1 MIGEGFLVFKKEY
14 MKYSK
19 LLTKTKKVTKEYDS
33 MNASLL
39 IKAGFVDQTMA
50 GVYTFLPLGL
60 RVLTKIENIVR
71 KEMDKIGS
79 EVLMPSLSP
88 KSFWETTGRLETI
101 DVLFKASGA
110 NKNSQAKNSA
120 EYVLNCTHEDLITP
134 IAQKFRTSYKDFPF
148 AVYQI
153 QTKFRNEARP
163 KSGIM
168 RGREFRMKDLYSF
181 HTSQA
186 DFQTFYDQAKV
197 AYTNTFKALGLG
209 ADTVMALASG
219 GDFTKDFSHEFQTRC
234 EAGEDIVFFDETTN
248 TYYNREVA
256 PSKAPHVEQDT
267 EQKALE
273 EVYGENITGMDALVK
288 FLNVP
293 AEKCVKTIIYQ
304 ADDQVVA
311 VGVRGLYEVN
321 EDKLKKVLG
330 CSKLAL
336 ATPEVVQKV
345 TGAIIGYAGILN
357 LPDSVTVIADESLE
371 EMVNFEC
378 GGNKDHIHVINVNW
392 GRDIAKPEKFYDIK
406 VAQAGD
412 LNPSSGKVMEYFKA
426 AEVGNIFPLQSRFP
440 NAYNYKFIDEQGKE
454 QPILMGSYGIG
465 TSRVM
470 GVIVEKFNDEKGIIW
485 PKQVAPFT
493 VHLISLRGGEEQ
505 AEKLYNSLQDKNI
518 DVLWDERDTG
528 AGAKFADADLIGCPI
543 RLVVSAKT
551 NGQVEWKERSAEQ
564 AEVISEAEVFERLTA
579 FTQ

>member
-1 MIGEGFLVFKKEY
+1 

-19 LLTKTKKVTKEYDS
+19 LFTKTQKIAKEYDS
-33 MNASLL
+33 TNATLL

-60 RVLTKIENIVR
+60 RVLTKIENIIR
-71 KEMDKIGS
+71 KHMDEIGT
-79 EVLMPSLSP
+79 ELLMPSLTP
-88 KSFWETTGRLETI
+88 KANWETTGRLETV

-110 NKNSQAKNSA
+110 NKNSQAKNGA
-120 EYVLNCTHEDLITP
+120 EYVLNCTHEDVVTP
-134 IAQKFRTSYKDFPF
+134 LAQKFRGSYKEFPF

-153 QTKFRNEARP
+153 QTKFRNEARA

-181 HTSQA
+181 HTSQE
-186 DFQTFYDQAKV
+186 DFQKYYDGAKE
-197 AYTNTFKALGLG
+197 AYTATFKALGLG

-234 EAGEDIVFFDETTN
+234 DAGEDIVFYDEVTK

-256 PSKAPHVEQDT
+256 PSKAPAVEQDK
-267 EQKALE
+267 EQKPLE

-293 AEKCVKTIIYQ
+293 AEKCVKTILYQ

-321 EDKLKKVLG
+321 EDKLKKILG
-330 CSKLAL
+330 CQKLAL
-336 ATPEVVQKV
+336 ATPEVVQQV
-345 TGAIIGYAGILN
+345 TGAIIGYAGLIG
-357 LPDSVTVIADESLE
+357 LPDTVRIIADESLA
-371 EMVNFEC
+371 EMMNFEC

-392 GRDIAKPEKFYDIK
+392 GRDLPKPEQFYDVK
-406 VAQAGD
+406 VAQPGD
-412 LNPSSGKVMEYFKA
+412 LNPKSGQVMEHFKA

-440 NAYNYKFIDEQGKE
+440 DAFKYTFIDEQGKP
-454 QPILMGSYGIG
+454 QHILMGCYGIG
-465 TSRVM
+465 SSRVM
-470 GVIVEKFNDEKGIIW
+470 GVMVEKFHDEKGIIW

-505 AEKLYNSLQDKNI
+505 AAQLYDKLKEKGF
-518 DVLWDERDTG
+518 DVLWDERDLSP
-528 AGAKFADADLIGCPI
+528 GAKFADADLIGCPV
-543 RLVVSAKT
+543 RLVISAKT
-551 NGQVEWKERSAEQ
+551 NGQVEWKERAGQTS
-564 AEVISEAEVFERLTA
+564 EVIAESAVIERL
-579 FTQ
+579 QNM

>member
-1 MIGEGFLVFKKEY
+1 
-14 MKYSK
+14 MKYSQ
-19 LLTKTKKVTKEYDS
+19 LLTKTQKTTKEFDS
-33 MNASLL
+33 VNATLL
-39 IKAGFVDQTMA
+39 TKAGFVDQTMA

-71 KEMDKIGS
+71 KHMDEIGA
-79 EVLMPSLSP
+79 ELLMPSLAP
-88 KSFWETTGRLETI
+88 RWNWETTGRLETV
-101 DVLFKASGA
+101 DVLFKAVGA
-110 NKNSQAKNSA
+110 NKNSQAKNDA
-120 EYVLNCTHEDLITP
+120 EYILNCTHEDLITP
-134 IAQKFRTSYKDFPF
+134 IAQKFRTSYKDFPV

-181 HTSQA
+181 HTSQE
-186 DFQTFYDQAKV
+186 DFQKYYDAAKAVYTATFA
-197 AYTNTFKALGLG
+197 ALGLG
-209 ADTVMALASG
+209 KDTYMTLASG

-234 EAGEDIVFFDETTN
+234 EAGEDIVFYDEVTN

-256 PSKAPHVEQDT
+256 PSKAPQVTQDS
-267 EQKALE
+267 EQKPME

-293 AEKCVKTIIYQ
+293 ADKCVKTIIYQ
-304 ADDQVVA
+304 ADDQVIAVA
-311 VGVRGLYEVN
+311 VRGTYEVN
-321 EDKLKKVLG
+321 EDKVKKIVG
-330 CSKLAL
+330 CSKLSL
-336 ATPEVVQKV
+336 ATPEVVKQA
-345 TGAIIGYAGILN
+345 TGAIIGYAGLVN
-357 LPDSVTVIADESLE
+357 LAANVRIIADEALE

-378 GGNKDHIHVINVNW
+378 GGNKDHIHIINVNW
-392 GRDIAKPEKFYDIK
+392 GRDLPKPAAFYDVK
-406 VAQAGD
+406 VAQPGD
-412 LNPSSGKVMEYFKA
+412 LNPQSGKVMEYFKA

-440 NAYNYKFIDEQGKE
+440 EAFKYRFVDEQGKE

-470 GVIVEKFNDEKGIIW
+470 GVMVEKFHDEKGIIW

-505 AEKLYNSLQDKNI
+505 ATALYQSLQDKNI
-518 DVLWDERDTG
+518 EVLWDERDISPG
-528 AGAKFADADLIGCPI
+528 SKFADADLIGCPV

-551 NGQVEWKERSAEQ
+551 NGQVEWKERAAEK
-564 AEVISEAEVFERLTA
+564 AELLSEAEVFERINQL
-579 FTQ
+579 

>member
-1 MIGEGFLVFKKEY
+1 
-14 MKYSK
+14 MKYSQ
-19 LLTKTKKVTKEYDS
+19 LLTKTQKIAKELDS
-33 MNASLL
+33 TNASLL

-71 KEMDKIGS
+71 QEMDKIGT
-79 EVLMPSLSP
+79 EMLLPALSP

-134 IAQKFRTSYKDFPF
+134 IAQKFRNSYKDFPF

-181 HTSQA
+181 HTSQE
-186 DFQTFYDQAKV
+186 DFQSYYDRAKE
-197 AYTNTFKALGLG
+197 AYTATFKALGLG
-209 ADTVMALASG
+209 AETYMVLASG
-219 GDFTKDFSHEFQTRC
+219 GDFTKDYSHEFQTRC
-234 EAGEDIVFFDETTN
+234 EAGEDVVFFDETTN

-256 PSKAPHVEQDT
+256 PSKAPHVEQDK

-273 EVYGENITGMDALVK
+273 EVYGENITGMDALVA
-288 FLNVP
+288 FLQVP

-311 VGVRGLYEVN
+311 VGVRGTYEVN

-330 CSKLAL
+330 CTKLAL
-336 ATPEVVQKV
+336 ATAEVVQQT
-345 TGAIIGYAGILN
+345 TGAIVGYAGLLN
-357 LPDSVTVIADESLE
+357 LPDSVKVILDESLE

-392 GRDIAKPEKFYDIK
+392 GRDLQKPEKFYDIK

-412 LNPSSGKVMEYFKA
+412 LNPNSGKVMEYFKA

-440 NAYNYKFIDEQGKE
+440 NAYNYNFIDEQGKE
-454 QPILMGSYGIG
+454 QPIIMGSYGIG
-465 TSRVM
+465 TSRIM
-470 GVIVEKFNDEKGIIW
+470 GVMVEKFHDENGIIW
-485 PKQVAPFT
+485 PKQVAPFS
-493 VHLISLRGGEEQ
+493 VHLISLRGGEEK
-505 AEKLYNSLQDKNI
+505 ALELYTKLQEQNI
-518 DVLWDERDTG
+518 DVLWDERDISPG
-528 AGAKFADADLIGCPI
+528 IKFADADLIGCPV

-551 NGQVEWKERSAEQ
+551 GENVEWKERTAQQ
-564 AEVISEAEVFERLTA
+564 AEVISLDAVSERLKN
-579 FTQ
+579 

>member
-1 MIGEGFLVFKKEY
+1 
-14 MKYSK
+14 MKYSQ
-19 LLTKTKKVTKEYDS
+19 LLTKTQKTTKEFDS
-33 MNASLL
+33 TNATLL
-39 IKAGFVDQTMA
+39 AKAGFVDQTMA

-71 KEMDKIGS
+71 KHMDEIGAEM
-79 EVLMPSLSP
+79 LLPSLAP
-88 KSFWETTGRLETI
+88 KWNWETTGRLETV
-101 DVLFKASGA
+101 DVLFKATGA
-110 NKNSQAKNSA
+110 NKNSQAKNDA
-120 EYVLNCTHEDLITP
+120 EYILNCTHEDLITP
-134 IAQKFRTSYKDFPF
+134 IAQKFRSSYKDFPF

-186 DFQTFYDQAKV
+186 DFQKYYDKAKEVYTATFA
-197 AYTNTFKALGLG
+197 ALGLG
-209 ADTVMALASG
+209 ADTYLTLASG

-234 EAGEDIVFFDETTN
+234 EAGEDVVFYDETTN

-256 PSKAPHVEQDT
+256 PSKAPQVAQDT
-267 EQKALE
+267 ETKPME
-273 EVYGENITGMDALVK
+273 EVYGKHITGMDALVA

-311 VGVRGLYEVN
+311 VAVRGTYEVN
-321 EDKLKKVLG
+321 EDKVKKILG
-330 CSKLAL
+330 CQKLAL
-336 ATPEVVQKV
+336 ATPAVVREV
-345 TGAIIGYAGILN
+345 TGAVIGYAGLVN
-357 LPDSVTVIADESLE
+357 LTSTVRIIADEALE

-392 GRDIAKPEKFYDIK
+392 GRDITKPEKFYDIK

-412 LNPSSGKVMEYFKA
+412 LNPNSGKVMEYFKA

-440 NAYNYKFIDEQGKE
+440 DAFNYHCIDEQGKE
-454 QPILMGSYGIG
+454 RPIFMGSYGIG

-470 GVIVEKFNDEKGIIW
+470 GVIVEKFHDAKGIIW

-505 AEKLYNSLQDKNI
+505 AAKLYNSLQDKNI

-551 NGQVEWKERSAEQ
+551 NGHVEWKERTAEQ
-564 AEVISEAEVFERLTA
+564 AEVISQEEVFERIERL
-579 FTQ
+579 